1 MIPIQNLYYL
11 LCYAWNRLPEQA
23 DLLAMEATPFHRPLE
38 LLAHVLLTGVR
49 RLLRQGLP
57 VAYTE
62 RTEELTELR
71 GRLLLAPTLAR
82 HLLPQGRAICA
93 YDELGP
99 DTAPNQ
105 LLLGTLQQL
114 ARSRTLPAFLRHELK
129 LTIRRFPPQ
138 VQPLPLSATS
148 LRAVRRL
155 RPVGLAAFLLNV
167 CELVYHSAL
176 PEPQVTGRRR
186 FRDFRR
192 DERLMAQLFEQ
203 FVRNFYR
210 LEQRRFR
217 VSSETIQWQAEA
229 NSAEALAL
237 LPSMI
242 TDTSLEAP
250 DRKIIL
256 DTKYYAAAL
265 RTRYN
270 QQKLISPHLYQ
281 LYAYLQN
288 QPALPSQ
295 QLEGILLY
303 PAAAQAVDIRY
314 TLGGHPVRVVTVDL
328 MQPWQGIAADL
339 LALVE

>member
-11 LCYAWNRLPEQA
+11 LCYAWNRLPE
-23 DLLAMEATPFHRPLE
+23 LAELRAVETTAFHRPLE
-38 LLAHVLLTGVR
+38 LLAHLLLTGTR

-57 VAYTE
+57 AGYPE

-82 HLLPQGRAICA
+82 HLLPRGRAVCA
-93 YDELGP
+93 YTELSATTP
-99 DTAPNQ
+99 FSQ

-114 ARSRTLPAFLRHELK
+114 SQTRPLPAPLRHEIR
-129 LTIRRFPPQ
+129 LTLRRFPAAME
-138 VQPLPLSATS
+138 PLPLSVAS

-155 RPVGLAAFLLNV
+155 RPTGLPAFLLNV
-167 CELVYHSAL
+167 CALIHLSAL
-176 PEPQVTGRRR
+176 PTPEATGRPR

-210 LEQRRFR
+210 LEQRQFR
-217 VSSETIQWQAEA
+217 VSSETIAWQAEA
-229 NSAEALAL
+229 ETAEALAL
-237 LPSMI
+237 LPAMI
-242 TDTSLEAP
+242 TDTSLESP
-250 DRKIIL
+250 ERKIIL

-265 RTRYN
+265 RPRYD

-288 QPALPSQ
+288 QPLQPSQ

-303 PAAAQAVDIRY
+303 PAAAQSLDVRY
-314 TLGGHPVRVVTVDL
+314 TLGGHPVRVVTL
-328 MQPWQGIAADL
+328 NLAQPWEGIAADL
-339 LALVE
+339 LALVK

>member
-1 MIPIQNLYYL
+1 MGTDEERDGVALTNLDQPLFDEAGATKRDLVDYL
-11 LCYAWNRLPEQA
+11 AAVA
-23 DLLAMEATPFHRPLE
+23 DRIVP
-38 LLAHVLLTGVR
+38 
-49 RLLRQGLP
+49 
-57 VAYTE
+57 
-62 RTEELTELR
+62 ELR

-82 HLLPQGRAICA
+82 HLLAHGRAVCA

-99 DTAPNQ
+99 DAAPNQ

-114 ARSRTLPAFLRHELK
+114 ARSHTLPAPLRHELK
-129 LTIRRFPPQ
+129 LTIRRFPPP
-138 VQPLPLSATS
+138 VQALPLSAAS

-155 RPVGLAAFLLNV
+155 RPAGLMAFLLNV

-176 PEPQVTGRRR
+176 PEPQSTGRRR

-217 VSSETIQWQAEA
+217 VLSEIIQWQAEA

-237 LPSMI
+237 LPAMI

-265 RTRYN
+265 RSRYN

-288 QPALPSQ
+288 QPALPGQ
-295 QLEGILLY
+295 QLEGMLLY

-314 TLGGHPVRVVTVDL
+314 TLGGHPVRVVTLDL
-328 MQPWQGIAADL
+328 MQPWPAIAADL
-339 LALVE
+339 LALVA